1 MNAFTS
7 LFPTTEQEL
16 DTRLKAIVRRVSP
29 QWPLRSFV
37 AVNPFMARSGVDFAQ
52 AALDVARSHGAHLL
66 PDPALPSPVET
77 LSDAFGK
84 ALNKPLSDFVT
95 GRISQ
100 WAAGFYDQGQ
110 AVWGNPWQGETP
122 FAAWRAEALHDRAPE
137 IFGLKGFRAQVA
149 ALPTD
154 AVAAAEALLTSLN
167 LPAEAQ
173 TAYLER
179 LICTVG
185 GWAAWMRHRDWE
197 AQLDGRTDEGL
208 RDLLV
213 IRLAWDVLSARALSD
228 EGTLLNWRRALCA
241 PRQAVLPDVSPLE
254 ARETHWRE
262 GLFNSLRRPAA
273 PAPAPVAQA
282 VFCIDVRS
290 ELYRHALEQAGP
302 SIETLGFAGFFG
314 LPIAVELTDGRRQPA
329 CPPLLRPGALVCEAV
344 PGKASS
350 KSALSRA
357 VEGLKRTGASAF
369 GYVESFGL
377 ASAQSLAAT
386 LFAKGSQ
393 ARRAAT
399 EITLSLP
406 FAQQADMAAGLLK
419 GAGLTQPTAKLVVLV
434 GHEGE
439 SLNNP
444 HAAGLHCGACGGR
457 SGAVNARAAALM
469 VNHPEVRRLLRAEK
483 GIDLSPEV
491 WFAAA
496 IHNTTTDELSL
507 LDEALIPAHLHA
519 EAEAFKAATVRA
531 GERMRRLR
539 APTLNEAPTLKAFR
553 RRASDPSQV
562 RPEWALA
569 GCAGFIAAPRH
580 LTRGKDL
587 GGRVFLHS
595 YDWRNDD
602 GFAVLEQILTAPVIV
617 ASWINLQYFASTVAP
632 EVFGAGNKVL
642 HNVVGG
648 NLGVL
653 EGNGGDLRLG
663 LPLQSVFDGQTFRH
677 EALRL
682 SVVIAAPTEAIDGVL
697 SRHASLRDLVENR
710 WIHLFAADETGET
723 VMRRTAQGWHSL
735 SPETEVAA

>member
-7 LFPTTEQEL
+7 LFPTTEQAL

-37 AVNPFMARSGVDFAQ
+37 AVNPFMARSGVGFAQ

-66 PDPALPSPVET
+66 PDAALPSPVET

-84 ALNKPLSDFVT
+84 ALQKPLSDFVT

-154 AVAAAEALLTSLN
+154 AVVAAEVLLSALN
-167 LPAEAQ
+167 LPAEAE

-185 GWAAWMRHRDWE
+185 GWAAWVRHRDWE
-197 AQLDGRTDEGL
+197 AQLDGHTDEGL

-213 IRLAWDVLSARALSD
+213 IRLAWDVLAARSFKD
-228 EGTLLNWRRALCA
+228 ETTLMNWRRALCA
-241 PRQAVLPDVSPLE
+241 SRADVLPDLSPLE
-254 ARETHWRE
+254 ARETRWRE
-262 GLFNSLRRPAA
+262 GLFDSLRRAAA
-273 PAPAPVAQA
+273 PAPAPLAQA

-302 SIETLGFAGFFG
+302 RIETLGFAGFFG
-314 LPIAVELTDGRRQPA
+314 LPIAVEMTDGRRQPA

-344 PGKASS
+344 PSETVRE
-350 KSALSRA
+350 SALKTA
-357 VEGLKRTGASAF
+357 VEGLKRVGASAF

-377 ASAQSLAAT
+377 ASTQSLAAT
-386 LFAKGSQ
+386 LFAKEPQ

-399 EITLSLP
+399 EITLSMPL
-406 FAQQADMAAGLLK
+406 AQQADMAAGLLK
-419 GAGLTQPTAKLVVLV
+419 GAGLTQPNANLVVLV

-469 VNHPEVRRLLRAEK
+469 LNHPEVRRLLKTEK
-483 GIDLSPEV
+483 AIELSPDV
-491 WFAAA
+491 WFAGAV
-496 IHNTTTDELSL
+496 HNTTTDELCL
-507 LDEALIPAHLHA
+507 LDEGLIPAHFSA
-519 EAEAFKAATVRA
+519 EVQAFKAATLRA
-531 GERMRRLR
+531 GERMRQVR

-553 RRASDPSQV
+553 RRAADPSQV

-569 GCAGFIAAPRH
+569 GCAGFIAAPRQ

-595 YDWRNDD
+595 YDWRNDE

-697 SRHASLRDLVENR
+697 SRHAALRDLVENG
-710 WIHLFAADETGET
+710 WIHLFATDETGQT
-723 VMRRTAQGWHSL
+723 VQRRTVGGWH
-735 SPETEVAA
+735 PETARI